1 MVVEIDSRAQ
11 LRFVVESGVFSSP
24 FLFNF
29 ALFTSFLL
37 FSFFTIKKRKFSAGD
52 AFKFFEVFQ
61 VVVTNVLISV

>member
-1 MVVEIDSRAQ
+1 MVVEIYSRAQ
-11 LRFVVESGVFSSP
+11 LRFVVEPGVFSFP

-37 FSFFTIKKRKFSAGD
+37 FSYFAINKRKFSVGD

>member
-1 MVVEIDSRAQ
+1 M
-11 LRFVVESGVFSSP
+11 ESGVFSSP

-37 FSFFTIKKRKFSAGD
+37 FSYFAIKKRKFSVGD
-52 AFKFFEVFQ
+52 AFKIFEVFK

>member
-1 MVVEIDSRAQ
+1 M
-11 LRFVVESGVFSSP
+11 ESGVFSSP

-37 FSFFTIKKRKFSAGD
+37 FSYFAIKKRKFSVGD
-52 AFKFFEVFQ
+52 AFKIFEVFQ